1 MASCRVVGAFG
12 IICELEVISMSL
24 PFSSARRAGL
34 RVLGAGVWGGVVSLH
49 TPLRAAAP
57 ARLVASFSIVAD
69 VCREL
74 LPPDVEVIALVGA
87 NADAH
92 VFEPSAADG
101 RRLAQADVVVINGL
115 GFEGWMTRLIQVS
128 GYKGPLVVAAGEE
141 APVSATAPA
150 HRHGAHDHGHAGP
163 DPHIWQDLGLMRVAV
178 GRIAAVLLT
187 RWPAQA
193 GAITQRRD
201 AYLVRLSQLDQRVRA
216 WLAQVPR
223 EQRRAI
229 TSHDA
234 FGRFGAAYGV
244 EFLAPQGWSTHSEPS
259 AAAVGR
265 LIRQIRQQRIRALFV
280 ENISDRRL
288 IQRIAQESGAQVGG
302 TLYSDALSAPGGP
315 ADTYLRL
322 FEHNA
327 RTIAQALGATVSS

>member
-1 MASCRVVGAFG
+1 MASCRAVGAFG
-12 IICELEVISMSL
+12 IICELEVIAMSL

-34 RVLGAGVWGGVVSLH
+34 RALGAGVWGGVVSLP
-49 TPLRAAAP
+49 TPVRAAAP
-57 ARLVASFSIVAD
+57 ARLVASFSILAD

-74 LPPDVEVIALVGA
+74 LPPDIEVTTLVGA

-128 GYKGPLVVAAGEE
+128 GYKGPLVVAGEE
-141 APVSATAPA
+141 APTSAAAPA
-150 HRHGAHDHGHAGP
+150 HRHGAHDHRHAGP
-163 DPHIWQDLGLMRVAV
+163 DPHIWQDLGLMRGAV
-178 GRIAAVLLT
+178 GRIAAALSV

-327 RTIAQALGATVSS
+327 RTIAQALGATVSP

>member
-1 MASCRVVGAFG
+1 MNTGF
-12 IICELEVISMSL
+12 
-24 PFSSARRAGL
+24 FTQRRAGL
-34 RVLGAGVWGGVVSLH
+34 RALGAGVWGCWVVPLH
-49 TPLRAAAP
+49 AQTRTPAP
-57 ARLVASFSIVAD
+57 VRLVASFSILAD

-74 LPPDVEVIALVGA
+74 LPPDIEVTALVGA

-101 RRLAQADVVVINGL
+101 RRLAQADGVVINGL

-128 GYKGPLVVAAGEE
+128 GYKGPLVVAAEDKAASTSSRVHG
-141 APVSATAPA
+141 
-150 HRHGAHDHGHAGP
+150 HGAHDHGHDGP
-163 DPHIWQDLGLMRVAV
+163 DPHIWQDLNLMRAAV
-178 GRIAAVLLT
+178 GRIAAALGQ
-187 RWPAQA
+187 RWPQHAA
-193 GAITQRRD
+193 DITQRRD
-201 AYLVRLSQLDQRVRA
+201 VYNARLSQLDQRVRA

>member
-1 MASCRVVGAFG
+1 MASCRAVGAFG
-12 IICELEVISMSL
+12 IICELEVIAMSL

-34 RVLGAGVWGGVVSLH
+34 RALGAGVWCGGVSL
-49 TPLRAAAP
+49 PAPVRAAAP

-74 LPPDVEVIALVGA
+74 LPPDIEVTTLVGA

-128 GYKGPLVVAAGEE
+128 GYKGPLVVAGEE
-141 APVSATAPA
+141 APTSAAAPA
-150 HRHGAHDHGHAGP
+150 HRHGAHDHRHAGP
-163 DPHIWQDLGLMRVAV
+163 DPHIWQDLGLMRGAV
-178 GRIAAVLLT
+178 GRIAAALSA

-327 RTIAQALGATVSS
+327 RTIAQALGATVSP